1 MQGLAKPTAR
11 YLILSVAGVY
21 ILLLEYPTGA
31 LDPWTLG
38 ELTQKATTL
47 GSLAV
52 ETVTGFYLAV
62 RPHHT

>member
-1 MQGLAKPTAR
+1 MQGLLKPTAR

-31 LDPWTLG
+31 LDPWPLG
-38 ELTQKATTL
+38 KPTKKATTL

-52 ETVTGFYLAV
+52 ETVTGFYLAF